1 MAILTLHNAESH
13 QLQKPDMRVFYI
25 PASPMLA
32 PAARSPLFQQHLEK
46 CLHLFAFQVAFASHR
61 DAASMGQ
68 LYHFPKVHTGLLFLL
83 GSIDVI
89 DVINRSWTFLVLATS
104 PSWVWV
110 LRIFHTS
117 YGTSRY
123 LVKGDRVF
131 TANGWVSTQLG
142 TAILFL
148 RNQ

>member
-32 PAARSPLFQQHLEK
+32 LAARSPLFQQHLEK

-83 GSIDVI
+83 GSIQ
-89 DVINRSWTFLVLATS
+89 S
-104 PSWVWV
+104 
-110 LRIFHTS
+110 
-117 YGTSRY
+117 
-123 LVKGDRVF
+123 DRCDK
-131 TANGWVSTQLG
+131 
-142 TAILFL
+142 
-148 RNQ
+148 